1 MRSSTLASG
10 TSPAAAAQPL
20 PGHRVRGASRLPAS
34 LRQWW
39 RFKIL
44 AGGVILLGL
53 ILVGLLGPLAAPFD
67 PNRQSL
73 NESLVG
79 PQWFGGPH
87 ALGTDNLGRDI
98 FSRLISGARIS
109 LLVACS
115 VVLVAGGVGFVL
127 GAASGYCG
135 GRVDFV
141 IQKAVEVA
149 WAFPSLLLAIAIL
162 AFLGQSL
169 TNLILALVARRW
181 IQYCRLIRA
190 ECMALRQ
197 RDFITAARVLG
208 ASGPR
213 IIRVHLLP
221 NLIPTSVVMASYVM
235 ALSLIAESS
244 LSFLGLGVPPIIPTW
259 GSMLAEGR
267 SYVTA
272 APWLSIFPGLC
283 IFVVVLGINLL
294 GDGLRDVLDPRMRKI
309 AIDL

>member
-1 MRSSTLASG
+1 
-10 TSPAAAAQPL
+10 
-20 PGHRVRGASRLPAS
+20 
-34 LRQWW
+34 
-39 RFKIL
+39 
-44 AGGVILLGL
+44 
-53 ILVGLLGPLAAPFD
+53 
-67 PNRQSL
+67 
-73 NESLVG
+73 
-79 PQWFGGPH
+79 
-87 ALGTDNLGRDI
+87 
-98 FSRLISGARIS
+98 
-109 LLVACS
+109 
-115 VVLVAGGVGFVL
+115 
-127 GAASGYCG
+127 
-135 GRVDFV
+135 
-141 IQKAVEVA
+141 
-149 WAFPSLLLAIAIL
+149 
-162 AFLGQSL
+162 
-169 TNLILALVARRW
+169 
-181 IQYCRLIRA
+181 
-190 ECMALRQ
+190 MALRQ

-283 IFVVVLGINLL
+283 IFIVVLGINLL